1 MLARGCF
8 ISWLKVLQLG
18 RPVSSRLS
26 RAPEF
31 SRILIQDHKA
41 TIVRSLIELEG
52 LTGRVLELPCRP
64 LLLQLPLFLLDLK
77 LNIGQLLLQ
86 LQLPLVD
93 HLCKHRTMI

>member
-1 MLARGCF
+1 MLVRGCF
-8 ISWLKVLQLG
+8 ISWLQVLQLA

-41 TIVRSLIELEG
+41 TIIRSLIKLER
-52 LTGRVLELPCRP
+52 LTERVLELPRRP
-64 LLLQLPLFLLDLK
+64 LLLQLSLFLLDLK

-93 HLCKHRTMI
+93 HLCKRRIMI